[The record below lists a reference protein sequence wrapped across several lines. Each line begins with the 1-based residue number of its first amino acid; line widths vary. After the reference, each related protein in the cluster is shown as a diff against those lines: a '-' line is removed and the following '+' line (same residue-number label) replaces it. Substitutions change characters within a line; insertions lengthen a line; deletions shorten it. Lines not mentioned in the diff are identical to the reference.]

1 MNTINS
7 LSRRV
12 AMMHGRLSELYQNVN
27 TSPSP
32 SPDLLPVALKELGV
46 VSEELQVAID
56 ELRRQNERL
65 VSAQN
70 QVEQERQRY
79 QTLFES
85 VSDACLVTDANSVI
99 QEANQAMADL
109 VNVQTASLIGKSLVN
124 LIPLEEQPV
133 LQAKLALL
141 AQNQQVEFSV
151 RLQRHSSELVNVALT
166 VQSVQNQADES
177 VFLLWMLRDI
187 TERKRAE
194 AALENPDYNLCQD
207 RPYYHYSKGE
217 MIPLETQ
224 SIWLVS
230 EGVVKLTTLSD
241 RGEEM
246 LVGLIGETM
255 VFGSNLT
262 TLQTY
267 QAIALSDVKLS
278 LISLTEV
285 AQSSRL
291 AQLLLPSVIRRLQQ
305 TENLLAIYEQIRVED
320 RLNRLLRLLK
330 QAIGQPV
337 EQGTRLR
344 ARLTHQDFAGA
355 CCTTRVTI
363 TRLLGKL
370 QQQGKVILDA
380 HNHLVLKD

>member
-27 TSPSP
+27 ASSSP

-65 VSAQN
+65 ISAQN
-70 QVEQERQRY
+70 QIEQERQRY
-79 QTLFES
+79 QNLFES
-85 VSDACLVTDANSVI
+85 VSDACLVTDAHSVI

-109 VNVQTASLIGKSLVN
+109 INGQPSALIGKSLLN
-124 LIPLEEQPV
+124 LVPLEEQPL
-133 LQAKLALL
+133 LQTKLALL

-151 RLQRHSSELVNVALT
+151 RLQQYSSEFVNVALT
-166 VQSVQNQADES
+166 VQAIRNQEGQS
-177 VFLLWMLRDI
+177 PLLLWMMRDI

-207 RPYYHYSKGE
+207 RPYYHYNKGE
-217 MIPLETQ
+217 IIPLEAQ

-230 EGVVKLTTLSD
+230 EGVVKLTTLSE

-320 RLNRLLRLLK
+320 RLHRLLRLLK
-330 QAIGQPV
+330 QSIGQPV

-370 QQQGKVILDA
+370 QQQGKVVLDA

>member
-12 AMMHGRLSELYQNVN
+12 AIMHGRLSELYQNVN
-27 TSPSP
+27 TSSSP
-32 SPDLLPVALKELGV
+32 SPDLLPIALKELGV

-65 VSAQN
+65 IAAQK
-70 QVEQERQRY
+70 QIEQEQQRY
-79 QTLFES
+79 QNLFES

-99 QEANQAMADL
+99 QEANQAMAEL
-109 VNVQTASLIGKSLVN
+109 VNMQPSVLMGKPLINLV
-124 LIPLEEQPV
+124 PLEDQPL
-133 LQAKLALL
+133 LQTKLALL
-141 AQNQQVEFSV
+141 AQNHPVEFSV
-151 RLQRHSSELVNVALT
+151 RLQRHSADLVNVSLT
-166 VQSVQNQADES
+166 VQAIYSQEGKS
-177 VFLLWMLRDI
+177 LLLWMLRDI

-194 AALENPDYNLCQD
+194 AALENPNYNLCQD
-207 RPYYHYSKGE
+207 RPYYHYNKGE
-217 MIPLETQ
+217 IIPLESQ